1 MLSTGA
7 WSSIGGA
14 TPRLHHELD
23 LANCSRRDGTAGVV
37 SPTRRALVA
46 REGDFPTGTRV
57 RLRCLCQVAAER
69 RQGLGTSKDADR
81 RSAEPDAQAAW
92 RRCRKPRK
100 MISPRR
106 TGATISVPGMESA
119 INKATN
125 AAAARTTPASSRRSP
140 ATSGLPRS
148 PRLRASAESKAAATI
163 TMMPARGGRI
173 SQKNATIG
181 SGPTAII
188 MSPATRDRRRRTA
201 MPPSISSPPAAM
213 RAPPAMLPGLPPS
226 SNGMATPNR
235 TSKRPTRAASTS
247 HQFLAGFATRVVLPV
262 RAADP
267 VLPRTEGVA
276 SEDPL
281 ASRRSC
287 AAGSRA
293 PPPVPALPPCAPR
306 RAVPTSRRPAR
317 PGVGRR
323 PRRAGGGCSS
333 PPTRPRAPPCG
344 RRCSCRL
351 QPRPGRR
358 LAVFG
363 LPGGQDAFAGAG
375 HRIQSPP
382 RSSFGGGGVRVLP
395 LAFEQARLLEPL
407 QCLVEG
413 AVGGEWPRAGVVGDR
428 LGELEAVEAGS
439 AGPAQLQAGLEDV
452 DLEGEQGSWPAAHDR
467 RIGRYLPSV
476 KRGHSYHPPQPSQ
489 PRGGSRRVRK
499 LG

>member
-163 TMMPARGGRI
+163 TKMPARGGRI

-201 MPPSISSPPAAM
+201 MPPSISSPPPTAWPP
-213 RAPPAMLPGLPPS
+213 RTGLRRGRRGRPAPATSSLP
-226 SNGMATPNR
+226 
-235 TSKRPTRAASTS
+235 
-247 HQFLAGFATRVVLPV
+247 GFATRVVLPV

-267 VLPRTEGVA
+267 VLPRAVVVA
-276 SEDPL
+276 SGDPL
-281 ASRRSC
+281 AFRRSC

-323 PRRAGGGCSS
+323 PRRAGGGCRS